1 MAIDHA
7 KRQRMQE
14 AAEERLRQRYGAGR
28 NYVDPLRVMQEV
40 RAQAFGYHARKGEET
55 PDVPVEDL
63 LAALTLVEDARA
75 RLDALEQDLIRGARN
90 RAASWQKVADALGMA
105 NRQAAEAR
113 STRLERAA
121 QSHSRDRDVPTQ
133 RRNRARQR
141 TLETWCHTHDTRIR
155 IACERLV
162 DVAAA
167 WPQLTADELA
177 AYALHAL
184 HALGS
189 QAESDNGVKRVEYL
203 EMIGSQLAPYGR
215 PPLEPTGERAAEAAK
230 ARDAAL
236 ALLAELSTVRMAADE
251 ARLSTKQ

>member
-7 KRQRMQE
+7 KRQRMKD
-14 AAEERLRQRYGAGR
+14 AAEELLRQRYGAGR
-28 NYVDPLRVMQEV
+28 NYMDPLQAMKDV
-40 RAQAFGYHARKGEET
+40 RAKAFGYQARQGEEA

-63 LAALTLVEDARA
+63 LAALTLVEEARA

-141 TLETWCHTHDTRIR
+141 TLETWCRTHDARVRIV
-155 IACERLV
+155 CERLV

-167 WPQLTADELA
+167 WPQLTEDAAA

-184 HALGS
+184 VGQVAAG
-189 QAESDNGVKRVEYL
+189 DGVKRVEYL
-203 EMIGSQLAPYGR
+203 EMLGSRLAPYDR
-215 PPLEPTGERAAEAAK
+215 PPLEPTGERAVEAAQ

-236 ALLAELSTVRMAADE
+236 ELLAELSAARLAADE
-251 ARLSTKQ
+251 ARLSTTR